1 MACETVGFPPGIEH
15 KLDFSI
21 LFFYLIHCLFLF
33 YKNPLEDEMDAL
45 YLLAIHLEQV
55 SYTNRMDCLIVY
67 ILFLTVNFFYVMRII
82 KSCVY
87 H

>member
-45 YLLAIHLEQV
+45 YLLTIHLEQV
-55 SYTNRMDCLIVY
+55 S
-67 ILFLTVNFFYVMRII
+67 
-82 KSCVY
+82 
-87 H
+87 

>member
-1 MACETVGFPPGIEH
+1 MACETIGCPPGIQH

-21 LFFYLIHCLFLF
+21 LFFYLIHCPFLI
-33 YKNPLEDEMDAL
+33 YKTPPEDEMDAL
-45 YLLAIHLEQV
+45 YLLTIHLEQV

-67 ILFLTVNFFYVMRII
+67 ILFLTVNFFYAIDSGV
-82 KSCVY
+82 SCVN